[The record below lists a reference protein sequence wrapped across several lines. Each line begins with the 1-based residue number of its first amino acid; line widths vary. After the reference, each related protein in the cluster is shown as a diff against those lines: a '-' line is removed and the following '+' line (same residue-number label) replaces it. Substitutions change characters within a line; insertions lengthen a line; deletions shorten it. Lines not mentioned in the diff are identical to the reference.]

1 VAVQTCSHWAFGP
14 TVHQVSHHYDLAVV
28 CPWLARVHNSN
39 VKFRPPFAFRALVQV
54 VARLP
59 SFFTLCYIVKVR
71 LQRVER
77 RQTVRQL
84 LCGSSLNSPSWQ
96 QYISSFQRALWLSR
110 MHIWYIGL
118 PVLPVLPQR
127 TAATRSSDWHFHV
140 HHRDKLVPDSS
151 HWLTVSSAVCL
162 CCTDTWRA
170 AYWWQ
175 FCQLRK
181 VWNTKLTDLCSVN
194 DYCRREA
201 RWAHNS
207 STEYI
212 SIRAKQ
218 TYCYRLQ
225 HNKP

>member
-1 VAVQTCSHWAFGP
+1 MLHCQSQTTACRETTNCKTAFMRIQSKFSFVAAVYKFFPTSIVAVTYAHMVYRPTC
-14 TVHQVSHHYDLAVV
+14 
-28 CPWLARVHNSN
+28 
-39 VKFRPPFAFRALVQV
+39 
-54 VARLP
+54 
-59 SFFTLCYIVKVR
+59 FTRI
-71 LQRVER
+71 
-77 RQTVRQL
+77 T
-84 LCGSSLNSPSWQ
+84 
-96 QYISSFQRALWLSR
+96 
-110 MHIWYIGL
+110 
-118 PVLPVLPQR
+118 QR